1 MSAAPHTSPSP
12 SLAQERTSTR
22 TPFGLAITTLAMG
35 GALLA
40 ACATPAP
47 PPPPPPMARV
57 VIAKPN
63 GVRVLV

>member
-35 GALLA
+35 GAFAMAAGANGQQGTNPLLGDLFSLSVA
-40 ACATPAP
+40 
-47 PPPPPPMARV
+47 V
-57 VIAKPN
+57 W
-63 GVRVLV
+63 